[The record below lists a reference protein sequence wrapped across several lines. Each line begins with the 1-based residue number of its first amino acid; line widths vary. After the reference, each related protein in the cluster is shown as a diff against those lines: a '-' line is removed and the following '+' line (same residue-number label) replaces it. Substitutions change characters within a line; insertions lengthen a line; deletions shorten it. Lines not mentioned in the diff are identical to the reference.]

1 MWDPFSFHSNL
12 IRVPYNL
19 ARFALKQNLL
29 LCLKSQKHQSQIMP
43 TDFNGDSLCHVINHL
58 HTQSS
63 EQKKKIVFDKQR
75 TSYFF
80 SHLKKYKARYVCPE
94 HEGVLGSLMLCLHS
108 KGLLAWQLWP

>member
-1 MWDPFSFHSNL
+1 MWDPFSFCSNL

-63 EQKKKIVFDKQR
+63 EQKKKLFS
-75 TSYFF
+75 TSKEL
-80 SHLKKYKARYVCPE
+80 HI
-94 HEGVLGSLMLCLHS
+94 SLVI
-108 KGLLAWQLWP
+108 